1 MACQPNLFQSCCQ
14 YRGGTGLA
22 PGLGVTPGPATLLSL
37 LVYHWF
43 WSQDL
48 KHCWAALGDAI
59 HRPESFQSPGSRPK
73 PAVHSLW
80 LGLQLPSS
88 DVDSG
93 PKDSGLRLA
102 PSSDVDSGP
111 KYSGLRLAP
120 SSDVDSDPKDSGL
133 RLARF
138 FWFSFLGWGTVFWSP
153 FNSVHPSLSSYQ
165 ALGWGVGW
173 GPSQSLWSCSR
184 RFSGGI
190 RAAASGYRQ
199 GQGRFGRWDLIH
211 FVSEAAENQ
220 RLFT

>member
-102 PSSDVDSGP
+102 
-111 KYSGLRLAP
+111 
-120 SSDVDSDPKDSGL
+120 
-133 RLARF
+133 RF

-153 FNSVHPSLSSYQ
+153 FDSVHPSLSSYQ